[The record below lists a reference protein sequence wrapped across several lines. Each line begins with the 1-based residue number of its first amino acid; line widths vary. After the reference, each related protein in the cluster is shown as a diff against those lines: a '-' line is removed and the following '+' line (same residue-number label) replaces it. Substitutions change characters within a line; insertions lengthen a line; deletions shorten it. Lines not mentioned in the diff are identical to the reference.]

1 MTPND
6 QSEIVIAGMGNL
18 LMRDD
23 GVGIHAVR
31 SLENNPPQGVRV
43 IDVGT
48 AILHALPLLED
59 ARRVLV
65 IDAVRGGGPPG
76 SIYFLDASD
85 AELRSRASS
94 VHSWGF
100 LEALKLMGRGPGPEI
115 RVLGVEPAEVD
126 YGMELSPAVEGVLN
140 DVVSMVRRIVVGWRT
155 ETNKRNAAEK
165 VA

>member
-1 MTPND
+1 MTRND
-6 QSEIVIAGMGNL
+6 QREIVIAGMGNL

-31 SLENNPPQGVRV
+31 ALESNPPPGVRV

-48 AILHALPLLED
+48 AILHALPLIED
-59 ARRVLV
+59 AHRVLV
-65 IDAVRGGGPPG
+65 IDAVRAGGPPG

-85 AELRSRASS
+85 AELRSRTSS
-94 VHSWGF
+94 VHSWGL

-115 RVLGVEPAEVD
+115 HVLGVEPAKVD
-126 YGMELSPAVEGVLN
+126 YGMELSPAVEAALS
-140 DVVSMVRRIVVGWRT
+140 DVVDMVRRIVVGWRT
-155 ETNKRNAAEK
+155 ETIKRNPSEK